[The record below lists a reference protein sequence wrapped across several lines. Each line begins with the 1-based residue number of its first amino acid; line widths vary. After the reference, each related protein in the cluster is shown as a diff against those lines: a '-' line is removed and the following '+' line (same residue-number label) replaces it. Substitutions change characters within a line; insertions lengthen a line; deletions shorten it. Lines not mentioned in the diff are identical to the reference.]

1 MIDLREVGC
10 VDGTCMGLILRVA
23 ALSLSVLL
31 VCLVSQ
37 SYKFDCQS
45 SELKTLLELL
55 LKRAR

>member
-37 SYKFDCQS
+37 SVIQI
-45 SELKTLLELL
+45 
-55 LKRAR
+55 